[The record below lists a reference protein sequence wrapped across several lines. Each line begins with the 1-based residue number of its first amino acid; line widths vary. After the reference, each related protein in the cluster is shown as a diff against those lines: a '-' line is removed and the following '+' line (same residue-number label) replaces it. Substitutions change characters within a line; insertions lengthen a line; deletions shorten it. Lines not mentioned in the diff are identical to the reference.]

1 MLTTSFFLT
10 GMGYG
15 VYIFFAS
22 MLVLAS
28 IYAWFFIHET
38 KGVRMDQM
46 DELFG
51 FERPSVARDYASKF
65 VEEGDFDENDE
76 RAGEERDS
84 KKDTGVSRV
93 EVAR

>member
-1 MLTTSFFLT
+1 
-10 GMGYG
+10 MGYG

-22 MLVLAS
+22 MLILAS

-51 FERPSVARDYASKF
+51 FERPAVNYASKV
-65 VEEGDFDENDE
+65 VEEGEFDDHD
-76 RAGEERDS
+76 G
-84 KKDTGVSRV
+84 KPKDAQVSRV
-93 EVAR
+93 EVA

>member
-1 MLTTSFFLT
+1 MYADSSL
-10 GMGYG
+10 GMNYG
-15 VYIFFAS
+15 VYVFFAS

-51 FERPSVARDYASKF
+51 FERPAADYTSKV
-65 VEEGDFDENDE
+65 VEEGDFDDD
-76 RAGEERDS
+76 GG
-84 KKDTGVSRV
+84 KQKDTHVSRV
-93 EVAR
+93 EVA

>member
-1 MLTTSFFLT
+1 
-10 GMGYG
+10 MGYG

-51 FERPSVARDYASKF
+51 FERPSSNYASKI
-65 VEEGDFDENDE
+65 VEEGAFDDE
-76 RAGEERDS
+76 RAGERGLKDS
-84 KKDTGVSRV
+84 GVSRI

>member
-1 MLTTSFFLT
+1 
-10 GMGYG
+10 MGYG

-22 MLVLAS
+22 MLVFAS

-51 FERPSVARDYASKF
+51 FERPSRASDYASKI
-65 VEEGDFDENDE
+65 VEEAEYFDDG
-76 RAGEERDS
+76 RTGKPDS
-84 KKDTGVSRV
+84 KGEGVSRI

>member
-1 MLTTSFFLT
+1 
-10 GMGYG
+10 MGFG

-22 MLVLAS
+22 MLILAS

-51 FERPSVARDYASKF
+51 FARPGAGNDPKM
-65 VEEGDFDENDE
+65 VEEGEYDL
-76 RAGEERDS
+76 GLS
-84 KKDTGVSRV
+84 KQEDTQVSRV
-93 EVAR
+93 EVAQ

>member
-1 MLTTSFFLT
+1 
-10 GMGYG
+10 MGYG

-51 FERPSVARDYASKF
+51 FERPTFARDYASKI
-65 VEEGDFDENDE
+65 VEEGDYDDEQ
-76 RAGEERDS
+76 AGERGLKDS
-84 KKDTGVSRV
+84 GVSRI

>member
-1 MLTTSFFLT
+1 MMCTDSVA
-10 GMGYG
+10 GMNYG

-51 FERPSVARDYASKF
+51 FERPVASYASKV
-65 VEEGDFDENDE
+65 VEEGDLHDDH
-76 RAGEERDS
+76 GG
-84 KKDTGVSRV
+84 KQKDTHVSRV
-93 EVAR
+93 EVA

>member
-1 MLTTSFFLT
+1 
-10 GMGYG
+10 MGYG

-51 FERPSVARDYASKF
+51 FERPAMARDYASKIA
-65 VEEGDFDENDE
+65 EEGEYFEDD
-76 RAGEERDS
+76 AIGEPDS
-84 KKDTGVSRV
+84 KGSGVSRI

>member
-1 MLTTSFFLT
+1 MN
-10 GMGYG
+10 YG

-51 FERPSVARDYASKF
+51 FERPAANYTSKI
-65 VEEGDFDENDE
+65 VEEGDLDDH
-76 RAGEERDS
+76 GS
-84 KKDTGVSRV
+84 KQKDTHVSRV
-93 EVAR
+93 EVA

>member
-1 MLTTSFFLT
+1 
-10 GMGYG
+10 MGYG

-51 FERPSVARDYASKF
+51 FERPAMARDYASKIA
-65 VEEGDFDENDE
+65 EEGEYFEDDAIGDP
-76 RAGEERDS
+76 DS
-84 KKDTGVSRV
+84 KGSGVSRI

>member
-1 MLTTSFFLT
+1 MN
-10 GMGYG
+10 YG

-51 FERPSVARDYASKF
+51 FERPAGNYTSKA
-65 VEEGDFDENDE
+65 VEEGDFDDH
-76 RAGEERDS
+76 GG
-84 KKDTGVSRV
+84 KQKDTHISRV
-93 EVAR
+93 EVA

>member
-1 MLTTSFFLT
+1 
-10 GMGYG
+10 MGYG

-22 MLVLAS
+22 MLILAS

-51 FERPSVARDYASKF
+51 FERPVRGYSPKI
-65 VEEGDFDENDE
+65 VEEGEYFEDEQ
-76 RAGEERDS
+76 AGKPDLKGS
-84 KKDTGVSRV
+84 GVERV

>member
-1 MLTTSFFLT
+1 MYTYSTL
-10 GMGYG
+10 GMDYG

-46 DELFG
+46 DALFG
-51 FERPSVARDYASKF
+51 FERPAADYASKV
-65 VEEGDFDENDE
+65 VEEGDFDDHGGK
-76 RAGEERDS
+76 R
-84 KKDTGVSRV
+84 KDTQVSRV
-93 EVAR
+93 EVA

>member
-1 MLTTSFFLT
+1 
-10 GMGYG
+10 MGYG

-28 IYAWFFIHET
+28 VYAWFFIHET

-51 FERPSVARDYASKF
+51 FQRPEMSRNYASKI
-65 VEEGDFDENDE
+65 VEEGKYFEDEQT
-76 RAGEERDS
+76 GEPDS
-84 KKDTGVSRV
+84 KDSGVSRI

>member
-1 MLTTSFFLT
+1 MTDNFP
-10 GMGYG
+10 GMNYG

-46 DELFG
+46 DKLFG
-51 FERPSVARDYASKF
+51 FERPAVNYTSKV
-65 VEEGDFDENDE
+65 VEEGDFDDVD
-76 RAGEERDS
+76 G
-84 KKDTGVSRV
+84 KQKDTQVSRV
-93 EVAR
+93 EVA

>member
-1 MLTTSFFLT
+1 
-10 GMGYG
+10 MGYG
-15 VYIFFAS
+15 VYVFFAS

-51 FERPSVARDYASKF
+51 FERPPMARDYASKI
-65 VEEGDFDENDE
+65 VEEGDFDEQTGG
-76 RAGEERDS
+76 RGLKDS
-84 KKDTGVSRV
+84 GVSRI
-93 EVAR
+93 EVVR

>member
-1 MLTTSFFLT
+1 
-10 GMGYG
+10 MGYG

-22 MLVLAS
+22 MLILAS

-51 FERPSVARDYASKF
+51 FERPQTHYASKV
-65 VEEGDFDENDE
+65 VEEGDLEDPD
-76 RAGEERDS
+76 A
-84 KKDTGVSRV
+84 KQKDAQVSRV
-93 EVAR
+93 EVA

>member
-1 MLTTSFFLT
+1 
-10 GMGYG
+10 MGYG

-51 FERPSVARDYASKF
+51 FERPTFARDYTSKI
-65 VEEGDFDENDE
+65 VEEGDYDDEQ
-76 RAGEERDS
+76 AGERGLKDS
-84 KKDTGVSRV
+84 GVSRI

>member
-1 MLTTSFFLT
+1 
-10 GMGYG
+10 MGYG

-51 FERPSVARDYASKF
+51 FERPARSGDYASKI
-65 VEEGDFDENDE
+65 VEEGEYFEDE
-76 RAGEERDS
+76 AVGEPDS
-84 KKDTGVSRV
+84 KGSGVSRI

>member
-1 MLTTSFFLT
+1 MN
-10 GMGYG
+10 YG

-51 FERPSVARDYASKF
+51 FERPATNYAAKV
-65 VEEGDFDENDE
+65 VEEGDFDDDH
-76 RAGEERDS
+76 GGK
-84 KKDTGVSRV
+84 KKDTQVSRV
-93 EVAR
+93 EVA

>member
-1 MLTTSFFLT
+1 
-10 GMGYG
+10 MGYG

-22 MLVLAS
+22 MLVVAS
-28 IYAWFFIHET
+28 VYAWFFIHET

-51 FERPSVARDYASKF
+51 FERPLVARDWASKI
-65 VEEGDFDENDE
+65 VEEGDFHGQTDAD
-76 RAGEERDS
+76 ADKQDLKDS
-84 KKDTGVSRV
+84 GVSRV

>member
-1 MLTTSFFLT
+1 
-10 GMGYG
+10 MGYG

-51 FERPSVARDYASKF
+51 FERPAMSRDYASKI
-65 VEEGDFDENDE
+65 VEEGEYFEDEQTEDPDLK
-76 RAGEERDS
+76 GS
-84 KKDTGVSRV
+84 GVSRI

>member
-1 MLTTSFFLT
+1 MTDNFT
-10 GMGYG
+10 GMNYG

-28 IYAWFFIHET
+28 VYAWFFIHET

-51 FERPSVARDYASKF
+51 FERPAVDYTSK
-65 VEEGDFDENDE
+65 VIEEGECDDID
-76 RAGEERDS
+76 G
-84 KKDTGVSRV
+84 KHKDTQVSRV
-93 EVAR
+93 EVA

>member
-1 MLTTSFFLT
+1 
-10 GMGYG
+10 MGYG

-46 DELFG
+46 DALFG
-51 FERPSVARDYASKF
+51 FARPARSRGYASKI
-65 VEEGDFDENDE
+65 VEEGECFDEDE
-76 RAGEERDS
+76 RAGGPDS
-84 KKDTGVSRV
+84 KDAGVSRV

>member
-1 MLTTSFFLT
+1 MYADSPL
-10 GMGYG
+10 GMNYG
-15 VYIFFAS
+15 VYVFFAS

-51 FERPSVARDYASKF
+51 FERPAADYTSKV
-65 VEEGDFDENDE
+65 VEEGDFDDD
-76 RAGEERDS
+76 GG
-84 KKDTGVSRV
+84 KQKDTHVSRV
-93 EVAR
+93 EVA

>member
-1 MLTTSFFLT
+1 MYTDSTV
-10 GMGYG
+10 GMNYG

-51 FERPSVARDYASKF
+51 FERPATNYTSKV
-65 VEEGDFDENDE
+65 VEEGGFDDQ
-76 RAGEERDS
+76 GG
-84 KKDTGVSRV
+84 KQKDTHVSRV
-93 EVAR
+93 EVA

>member
-1 MLTTSFFLT
+1 MN
-10 GMGYG
+10 YG

-51 FERPSVARDYASKF
+51 FERPPADYTSKV
-65 VEEGDFDENDE
+65 VEEGDFDDLDGKN
-76 RAGEERDS
+76 
-84 KKDTGVSRV
+84 KDTQVSRV
-93 EVAR
+93 EMAR

>member
-1 MLTTSFFLT
+1 
-10 GMGYG
+10 MGYG

-28 IYAWFFIHET
+28 AYAWFFIHET

-51 FERPSVARDYASKF
+51 YERPAVNYTPK
-65 VEEGDFDENDE
+65 VIEEGHLDDRDGKQND
-76 RAGEERDS
+76 AQ
-84 KKDTGVSRV
+84 VSRI
-93 EVAR
+93 EMA

>member
-1 MLTTSFFLT
+1 MK
-10 GMGYG
+10 YG

-51 FERPSVARDYASKF
+51 FERPAANYTSKV
-65 VEEGDFDENDE
+65 VEEGGYDDY
-76 RAGEERDS
+76 GG
-84 KKDTGVSRV
+84 KQKDTHVSRV
-93 EVAR
+93 EVA